1 MRSTREASS
10 VQEKRIAK
18 AIGGKT
24 VANSGATTFKKGDVS
39 HPLVL
44 IDGKTQM
51 SSKKSVTLHK
61 EWFDKIKA
69 EAFAMN
75 KDFGVIAFDF
85 GTDERFYAVSER
97 VFKQF
102 LDLLEESQ

>member
-1 MRSTREASS
+1 MRSTRDASS
-10 VQEKRIAK
+10 LQEKRIAR
-18 AIGGKT
+18 AVGGKT
-24 VANSGATTFKKGDVS
+24 VVNSGATLFKKGDVT

-44 IDGKTQM
+44 IDGKTCM
-51 SSKKSVTLHK
+51 SPQKSVTLQK

-75 KDFGVIAFDF
+75 KDFGAIAFDF

-102 LDLLEESQ
+102 LDRMEE